1 MPVGR
6 YDRIAAL
13 AALDAHEGP
22 EPIQVAELGAGHG
35 RTVRALLAGAA
46 EAGVPI
52 RVHAIDTGSCL
63 DDDVLHDE
71 RVRSLIVPED
81 QPLPFRDATLD
92 RVISLNVLEHLPH
105 PAGHL
110 LECHRVL
117 RPGGLL
123 VLAHSDWDTVLF
135 ASEDDALTRLLI
147 DRFVNDVP
155 DGVRNA
161 DGFMGRKLLG
171 LADAS
176 PLEVISVGRGPTSTS
191 ASTRTR
197 SPGRWP
203 GVLAATRRHRAS
215 PPLPPAGSRAAPAGP
230 AGPVPVHRDRC
241 RAGAAQAGAGGRL
254 SGGGAGLNDEAVN
267 PTWER
272 AWDEALIEPAVLPP
286 PEFRGSLPD
295 GEPRRRPPPRR
306 ALVRLAGGRR
316 LHRRGGR
323 RRGQGE
329 LLGALAADPALDLHG
344 IDVVDRPPDCRR
356 QVGWSVGAGTSP
368 RSSGMPRTLRG

>member
-1 MPVGR
+1 MGR

-176 PLEVISVGRGPTSTS
+176 PLEVISVGAWADVHLRFDEDSV
-191 ASTRTR
+191 A
-197 SPGRWP
+197 WKVAM
-203 GVLAATRRHRAS
+203 GVLAATRDDPRLAAAA
-215 PPLPPAGSRAAPAGP
+215 AGWVEGLRRLARQGRFLFTVTDVALVLRR
-230 AGPVPVHRDRC
+230 PVPVD
-241 RAGAAQAGAGGRL
+241 A
-254 SGGGAGLNDEAVN
+254 
-267 PTWER
+267 
-272 AWDEALIEPAVLPP
+272 
-286 PEFRGSLPD
+286 
-295 GEPRRRPPPRR
+295 
-306 ALVRLAGGRR
+306 
-316 LHRRGGR
+316 
-323 RRGQGE
+323 
-329 LLGALAADPALDLHG
+329 
-344 IDVVDRPPDCRR
+344 
-356 QVGWSVGAGTSP
+356 
-368 RSSGMPRTLRG
+368 